1 MTPEQISQISALGY
15 FVVNHGQH
23 VEDVNKNIVV
33 SKDANGNYVTD
44 IPEIQEILGEV
55 KKVRARNKKGQLMA
69 DDPSTPDVNE
79 AWTTKIIK
87 KVTRK
92 KKKEYR
98 PVD

>member
-1 MTPEQISQISALGY
+1 MTPEQISQITALGY

-23 VEDVNKNIVV
+23 VEDTNKNIVV

-44 IPEIQEILGEV
+44 IPEIQKILGKV

-79 AWTTKIIK
+79 AWTTKVIK
-87 KVTRK
+87 KVTGK
-92 KKKEYR
+92 K
-98 PVD
+98 

>member
-1 MTPEQISQISALGY
+1 MTPEQIQKISALGY

-33 SKDANGNYVTD
+33 SKDADGNYVTD

-79 AWTTKIIK
+79 AWTTKIVK
-87 KVTRK
+87 KVKGK
-92 KKKEYR
+92 K
-98 PVD
+98 

>member
-1 MTPEQISQISALGY
+1 MTPEQITQISALGY

-33 SKDANGNYVTD
+33 SKDADGNYVTD

-79 AWTTKIIK
+79 AWTTKIVK

-92 KKKEYR
+92 KK
-98 PVD
+98 DT

>member
-23 VEDVNKNIVV
+23 VEDIHKNIVV
-33 SKDANGNYVTD
+33 TKDADGNYVTD

-79 AWTTKIIK
+79 AWTTKVIK
-87 KVTRK
+87 KVTGKSK
-92 KKKEYR
+92 K
-98 PVD
+98 

>member
-1 MTPEQISQISALGY
+1 MTPEQIQKISALGY

-23 VEDVNKNIVV
+23 VEDINKNIVV
-33 SKDANGNYVTD
+33 TKDAEGNYTTD
-44 IPEIQEILGEV
+44 IAELQEILGKV

-92 KKKEYR
+92 KKKE
-98 PVD
+98 

>member
-23 VEDVNKNIVV
+23 VEDINKNIVV
-33 SKDANGNYVTD
+33 SKDADGNYVTD

-92 KKKEYR
+92 KKKE
-98 PVD
+98 

>member
-1 MTPEQISQISALGY
+1 MTPEQISQITALGY

-23 VEDVNKNIVV
+23 VEDTNKNIVV
-33 SKDANGNYVTD
+33 SKDANGNYVTE
-44 IPEIQEILGEV
+44 IPEIQKILGKV

-79 AWTTKIIK
+79 AWTTKIVK

-92 KKKEYR
+92 KK
-98 PVD
+98 DT

>member
-1 MTPEQISQISALGY
+1 MTPEQITQITALGY

-33 SKDANGNYVTD
+33 SKDADGIYVTD
-44 IPEIQEILGEV
+44 IPEIQKILGEV

-79 AWTTKIIK
+79 AWTTKIVK
-87 KVTRK
+87 KVTGKSK
-92 KKKEYR
+92 K
-98 PVD
+98 

>member
-33 SKDANGNYVTD
+33 SKDADGNYVTD

-69 DDPSTPDVNE
+69 DDLSTPDVNE
-79 AWTTKIIK
+79 AWIFKTVKKI
-87 KVTRK
+87 TSK
-92 KKKEYR
+92 KKKK
-98 PVD
+98 

>member
-1 MTPEQISQISALGY
+1 MTPEQIQKISALGY

-33 SKDANGNYVTD
+33 SKDADGNYVTD
-44 IPEIQEILGEV
+44 IPEIQKILGEV

-79 AWTTKIIK
+79 AWTTKIVK
-87 KVTRK
+87 RVTRK
-92 KKKEYR
+92 KK
-98 PVD
+98 DT

>member
-1 MTPEQISQISALGY
+1 MTPEQIQKISALGY

-33 SKDANGNYVTD
+33 SKDADGNYVTD

-79 AWTTKIIK
+79 AWTTKIVK

-92 KKKEYR
+92 KK
-98 PVD
+98 DT

>member
-1 MTPEQISQISALGY
+1 MTPEQITQITALGY

-33 SKDANGNYVTD
+33 SKDADGNYVTD
-44 IPEIQEILGEV
+44 IPEIQKILGEV

-79 AWTTKIIK
+79 AWTTKIVK
-87 KVTRK
+87 KVTGKSK
-92 KKKEYR
+92 K
-98 PVD
+98 

>member
-1 MTPEQISQISALGY
+1 MTPEQISQITALGY

-33 SKDANGNYVTD
+33 SKDADGNYVTD

-92 KKKEYR
+92 KKKE
-98 PVD
+98 

>member
-23 VEDVNKNIVV
+23 VEDIYKNIVV
-33 SKDANGNYVTD
+33 TKDAEGNYTTD
-44 IPEIQEILGEV
+44 IAELQEILGEV

-92 KKKEYR
+92 KKKE
-98 PVD
+98 